1 MAAPSIVPIA
11 LTIDDRTGYT
21 LWAPPWEEDG
31 EQWQAFLGA
40 EGRLHLFASERELAA
55 YSRTATEHDLDDH
68 PVWPVVAALPARD
81 LTPDDD
87 HRYDL
92 DGLYEL
98 VAEDPDRWSVG
109 EVADTIDIVSR
120 IAECCSAMRI
130 VRDLEKVPE
139 IGLLTMGADAFVG
152 RDGENSWTAV
162 GKAVD
167 EHWENVLA
175 GLGKRIRWPKVDVS
189 VLAAEEKELAAQEAA
204 RTGKLAE
211 ERTKRLGAAG
221 KLGREVEDADRRAL
235 ESDDEDLLVEEP
247 VTGTAVIQLPS
258 TAWEADAAEV
268 DEATEFWESVGILPV
283 ELILPE
289 GSGLTLRC
297 YVEDAPRFLGSKG
310 RIELFRS
317 AEGLGTFIRGKTPH
331 DLREIATWADVVDS
345 DVPALPAEED
355 RYDIA
360 EISDL
365 LDRAARTGVSSPA
378 AADFD
383 YSRLAHAFEGILDV
397 AEYADL
403 DTVDELVRPTTPL
416 GRALVESQ
424 RGTSLSPAD
433 TAAIAAAWDELV
445 EQVSGT
451 VRWHD

>member
-11 LTIDDRTGYT
+11 LTLDDRTGYT

-55 YSRTATEHDLDDH
+55 YSRMATEHDLDDH
-68 PVWPVVAALPARD
+68 PVWPVVAKLAARD

-87 HRYDL
+87 HRFDL

-98 VAEDPDRWSVG
+98 VAENPDRWSVG

-120 IAECCSAMRI
+120 IAECCSATRI

-152 RDGENSWTAV
+152 REGENSWTAV

-167 EHWENVLA
+167 EHWETVLT

-189 VLAAEEKELAAQEAA
+189 ILADEEKELAAEDAE
-204 RTGKLAE
+204 RSGKVAD
-211 ERTKRLGAAG
+211 ERAKRRGAAG
-221 KLGREVEDADRRAL
+221 KLGREVEDSDRRTL
-235 ESDDEDLLVEEP
+235 ESDDNDVLIEDP

-258 TAWEADAAEV
+258 TAWEADADEV

-310 RIELFRS
+310 RLDLFRS
-317 AEGLGTFIRGKTPH
+317 AEGLGTFIRGKSPH

-345 DVPALPAEED
+345 EVAAFPAEED
-355 RYDIA
+355 RYDLA
-360 EISDL
+360 EVSEL
-365 LDRAARTGVSSPA
+365 FGAAVNTDV
-378 AADFD
+378 ADFD
-383 YSRLAHAFEGILDV
+383 YSRLAHAFEGVLDI

-403 DTVDELVRPTTPL
+403 DSVDDLIRPTTPL
-416 GRALVESQ
+416 GQALVTSQ
-424 RGTSLSPAD
+424 RGTSLAPAD
-433 TAAIAAAWDELV
+433 TAAMATAWDELMK
-445 EQVSGT
+445 QVSGV

>member
-1 MAAPSIVPIA
+1 MASPSIIPIA

-98 VAEDPDRWSVG
+98 VADVPDRWSVG

-120 IAECCSAMRI
+120 IAECCAATRI
-130 VRDLEKVPE
+130 VRDLAKVPQ
-139 IGLLTMGADAFVG
+139 IGLLSMGADAFVG
-152 RDGENSWTAV
+152 REGENSWTAV
-162 GKAVD
+162 GKAV
-167 EHWENVLA
+167 EQHWERVLT
-175 GLGKRIRWPKVDVS
+175 GLGKRIRWPKVDVA
-189 VLAAEEKELAAQEAA
+189 VLDAEEKELSA
-204 RTGKLAE
+204 RDAE
-211 ERTKRLGAAG
+211 KAGSVAEQRAKRQGAAG
-221 KLGREVEDADRRAL
+221 RLGREIEDADRSAL
-235 ESDDEDLLVEEP
+235 EADDDDVLVEDP

-258 TAWEADAAEV
+258 TAWEADADEV

-283 ELILPE
+283 ELTLPE

-310 RIELFRS
+310 TVHLFRS
-317 AEGLGTFIRGKTPH
+317 ADGLGAFIRGKTPH
-331 DLREIATWADVVDS
+331 DLRDIATWADVVDS
-345 DVPALPAEED
+345 DVAALPAEED
-355 RYDIA
+355 RYDLA
-360 EISDL
+360 EISELFGRGASTD
-365 LDRAARTGVSSPA
+365 V
-378 AADFD
+378 FD
-383 YSRLAHAFEGILDV
+383 YSRLAHAFDGVLDI

-403 DTVDELVRPTTPL
+403 DSVDGLIRPETAL

-424 RGTSLSPAD
+424 RGVGKSLAPAD
-433 TAAIAAAWDELV
+433 TAAMASAWDELV
-445 EQVSGT
+445 EKVSGA

>member
-11 LTIDDRTGYT
+11 LTLDDRTGYT

-40 EGRLHLFASERELAA
+40 EGRLHLFESERELAA

-92 DGLYEL
+92 DGLYDL
-98 VAEDPDRWSVG
+98 VAETPDRWSVG

-120 IAECCSAMRI
+120 IAECCAATRI
-130 VRDLEKVPE
+130 VRDLEQVPE
-139 IGLLTMGADAFVG
+139 IGLLSMGADAFVG
-152 RDGENSWTAV
+152 REGENSWTAV

-167 EHWENVLA
+167 EHWETVLTR
-175 GLGKRIRWPKVDVS
+175 LGKRIRWPKVDVRI
-189 VLAAEEKELAAQEAA
+189 LDAEEKELSAKDAERTEKVAA
-204 RTGKLAE
+204 
-211 ERTKRLGAAG
+211 ERTKRQAAAG

-235 ESDDEDLLVEEP
+235 ETDENVVLVEEP

-258 TAWEADAAEV
+258 TAWEADADEV

-283 ELILPE
+283 ELTLPE

-297 YVEDAPRFLGSKG
+297 YVDDAPRFLGSKG
-310 RIELFRS
+310 RVHLFRS
-317 AEGLGTFIRGKTPH
+317 AEGLGTFIRGKNPH
-331 DLREIATWADVVDS
+331 DLKEIATWPDVVDS
-345 DVPALPAEED
+345 DVAALPAEED
-355 RYDIA
+355 RYDLA
-360 EISDL
+360 EISELFGRGGDT
-365 LDRAARTGVSSPA
+365 DV
-378 AADFD
+378 FD
-383 YSRLAHAFEGILDV
+383 YSRLAHAFDGVLDI

-403 DTVDELVRPTTPL
+403 DSVDELIRPTTPL

-424 RGTSLSPAD
+424 RGVGKSLAPAD
-433 TAAIAAAWDELV
+433 TAAMAPAWDELV
-445 EQVSGT
+445 EKVTGA

>member
-40 EGRLHLFASERELAA
+40 EGRLHLFESERELAA
-55 YSRTATEHDLDDH
+55 YTRMATEHDLDDH

-98 VAEDPDRWSVG
+98 VAEIPDRWSVG

-120 IAECCSAMRI
+120 IAECCAATRI
-130 VRDLEKVPE
+130 VRDLEQVPQ
-139 IGLLTMGADAFVG
+139 IGLLSMGADAFVG
-152 RDGENSWTAV
+152 REGENSWTEV

-167 EHWENVLA
+167 EHWETVLTR
-175 GLGKRIRWPKVDVS
+175 LGKRIRWPKVDVA
-189 VLAAEEKELAAQEAA
+189 VLEAEEKELSAKEAAQ
-204 RTGKLAE
+204 TGKVAE
-211 ERTKRLGAAG
+211 QRAKRRDAAG

-235 ESDDEDLLVEEP
+235 ETDDDDVLVEEP

-258 TAWEADAAEV
+258 TAWEADADEV

-283 ELILPE
+283 ELTLPE

-297 YVEDAPRFLGSKG
+297 YVEDAPRFLGRKG
-310 RIELFRS
+310 TVYLFRT
-317 AEGLGTFIRGKTPH
+317 ADGLGSFIRGKTPH
-331 DLREIATWADVVDS
+331 DLRDIATWADVVDS
-345 DVPALPAEED
+345 DVVALPAEED
-355 RYDIA
+355 RYDLA
-360 EISDL
+360 EICEL
-365 LDRAARTGVSSPA
+365 FARGDSTDV
-378 AADFD
+378 FD
-383 YSRLAHAFEGILDV
+383 YSRLAHAFDGVLDI
-397 AEYADL
+397 AEYANLDSVDDL
-403 DTVDELVRPTTPL
+403 IRPTTPL

-424 RGTSLSPAD
+424 RGIGKSLAPAD
-433 TAAIAAAWDELV
+433 TAAMSTAWDELV
-445 EQVSGT
+445 EKVSGA
-451 VRWHD
+451 VRWQD

>member
-55 YSRTATEHDLDDH
+55 YTRTATEHDLDDH

-81 LTPDDD
+81 LRPDDD

-98 VAEDPDRWSVG
+98 VAENPDRWSVG

-120 IAECCSAMRI
+120 IAECCAATRI
-130 VRDLEKVPE
+130 VRDLEQVPE
-139 IGLLTMGADAFVG
+139 IGLLSMGADAFVG
-152 RDGENSWTAV
+152 REGENSWTEV
-162 GKAVD
+162 GKAVE
-167 EHWENVLA
+167 EHWETVLA
-175 GLGKRIRWPKVDVS
+175 RLGKRIRWPEVDVAI
-189 VLAAEEKELAAQEAA
+189 LDAEEKELTAKDAEK
-204 RTGKLAE
+204 TGKVAAE
-211 ERTKRLGAAG
+211 RAKRKAAAG

-235 ESDDEDLLVEEP
+235 ESDDDDVLVEEP
-247 VTGTAVIQLPS
+247 LTGTAVIQLPS
-258 TAWEADAAEV
+258 TAWEADADEV

-283 ELILPE
+283 ELTLPE

-310 RIELFRS
+310 RVHLFRS
-317 AEGLGTFIRGKTPH
+317 ADGLGTFIRGKTPH
-331 DLREIATWADVVDS
+331 DLRDIATWAEVVES
-345 DVPALPAEED
+345 DIVALPAEED
-355 RYDIA
+355 RYDLA
-360 EISDL
+360 EISELFGRGASTD
-365 LDRAARTGVSSPA
+365 V
-378 AADFD
+378 FD
-383 YSRLAHAFEGILDV
+383 YSRLAHAFDGALDI

-403 DTVDELVRPTTPL
+403 DNVDELIRPTTPL

-424 RGTSLSPAD
+424 RGLGKSLAPAD
-433 TAAIAAAWDELV
+433 TAAMATAWEELV
-445 EQVSGT
+445 DKISEV

>member
-40 EGRLHLFASERELAA
+40 EGRLHLFESERELAA
-55 YSRTATEHDLDDH
+55 YTRMATEHDLDDH

-98 VAEDPDRWSVG
+98 VAEIPDRWSVG

-120 IAECCSAMRI
+120 IAECCAATRI
-130 VRDLEKVPE
+130 VRDLEQVPQ
-139 IGLLTMGADAFVG
+139 IGLLSMGADAFVG
-152 RDGENSWTAV
+152 REGENSWTEV

-167 EHWENVLA
+167 EHWETVLTR
-175 GLGKRIRWPKVDVS
+175 LGKRIRWPKVDVA
-189 VLAAEEKELAAQEAA
+189 VLEAEEKELSAKEAAQ
-204 RTGKLAE
+204 TGKVAE
-211 ERTKRLGAAG
+211 QRAKRRDAAG

-235 ESDDEDLLVEEP
+235 ETDDDDVLVEEP

-258 TAWEADAAEV
+258 TAWEADADEV

-283 ELILPE
+283 ELTLPE

-297 YVEDAPRFLGSKG
+297 YVEDAPRFLGRKG
-310 RIELFRS
+310 TVYLFRT
-317 AEGLGTFIRGKTPH
+317 ADGLGSFIRGKTPH
-331 DLREIATWADVVDS
+331 DLRDIATWADVVDS
-345 DVPALPAEED
+345 DVVALPAEED
-355 RYDIA
+355 RYDLA
-360 EISDL
+360 EISEL
-365 LDRAARTGVSSPA
+365 FARGDSTDV
-378 AADFD
+378 FD
-383 YSRLAHAFEGILDV
+383 YSRLAHAFDGVLDI
-397 AEYADL
+397 AEYANLDSVDDL
-403 DTVDELVRPTTPL
+403 IRPTTPL

-424 RGTSLSPAD
+424 RGIGKSLAPAD
-433 TAAIAAAWDELV
+433 TAAMSTAWDELV
-445 EQVSGT
+445 EKVSGA
-451 VRWHD
+451 VRWQD

>member
-40 EGRLHLFASERELAA
+40 EGRLHLFESERELAA
-55 YSRTATEHDLDDH
+55 YTRMATEHDLDDH

-98 VAEDPDRWSVG
+98 VAEIPDRWSVG

-120 IAECCSAMRI
+120 IAECCAATRI
-130 VRDLEKVPE
+130 VRDLEQVPQ
-139 IGLLTMGADAFVG
+139 IGLLSMGADAFVG
-152 RDGENSWTAV
+152 REGENSWTEV

-167 EHWENVLA
+167 EHWETVLTR
-175 GLGKRIRWPKVDVS
+175 LGKRIRWPKADVA
-189 VLAAEEKELAAQEAA
+189 VLEAEEKELSAKEAAQ
-204 RTGKLAE
+204 TGKVAE
-211 ERTKRLGAAG
+211 QRAKRRDAAG

-235 ESDDEDLLVEEP
+235 ETDDDDVLVEEP

-258 TAWEADAAEV
+258 TAWEADANEV

-283 ELILPE
+283 ELTLPE

-297 YVEDAPRFLGSKG
+297 YVEDAPRFLGRKG
-310 RIELFRS
+310 TVYLFRT
-317 AEGLGTFIRGKTPH
+317 ADGLGSFIRGKTPH
-331 DLREIATWADVVDS
+331 DLRDIATWADVVDS
-345 DVPALPAEED
+345 DVVALPAEED
-355 RYDIA
+355 RYDLA
-360 EISDL
+360 EISEL
-365 LDRAARTGVSSPA
+365 FARGDSTDV
-378 AADFD
+378 FD
-383 YSRLAHAFEGILDV
+383 YSRLAHAFDGVLDI
-397 AEYADL
+397 AEYANLDSVDDL
-403 DTVDELVRPTTPL
+403 IRPTTPL

-424 RGTSLSPAD
+424 RGIGKSLAPAD
-433 TAAIAAAWDELV
+433 TAAMSTAWDELV
-445 EQVSGT
+445 EKVSGA
-451 VRWHD
+451 VRWQD

>member
-1 MAAPSIVPIA
+1 MASPSIVPIA

-40 EGRLHLFASERELAA
+40 EGRLHLFESERELAA
-55 YSRTATEHDLDDH
+55 YTRMATEHDLDDH

-98 VAEDPDRWSVG
+98 VAEIPDRWSVG

-120 IAECCSAMRI
+120 IAECCAATRI
-130 VRDLEKVPE
+130 VRDLEQVPQ
-139 IGLLTMGADAFVG
+139 IGLLSMGADAFVG
-152 RDGENSWTAV
+152 REGENSWTEV

-167 EHWENVLA
+167 EHWETVLTR
-175 GLGKRIRWPKVDVS
+175 LGKRIRWPKVDVA
-189 VLAAEEKELAAQEAA
+189 VLEAEEKELSAKEAAQ
-204 RTGKLAE
+204 TGKVAE
-211 ERTKRLGAAG
+211 QRAKRRDAAG

-235 ESDDEDLLVEEP
+235 ETDDDDVLVEEP

-258 TAWEADAAEV
+258 TAWEADADEV

-283 ELILPE
+283 ELTLPE

-297 YVEDAPRFLGSKG
+297 YVEDAPRFLGRKG
-310 RIELFRS
+310 TVYLFRT
-317 AEGLGTFIRGKTPH
+317 ADGLGSFIRGKTPH
-331 DLREIATWADVVDS
+331 DLRDIATWADVVDS
-345 DVPALPAEED
+345 DVVALPAEED
-355 RYDIA
+355 RYDLA
-360 EISDL
+360 EISEL
-365 LDRAARTGVSSPA
+365 FARGDSTDV
-378 AADFD
+378 FD
-383 YSRLAHAFEGILDV
+383 YSRLAHAFDGVLDI
-397 AEYADL
+397 AEYANLDSVDDL
-403 DTVDELVRPTTPL
+403 IRPTTPL

-424 RGTSLSPAD
+424 RGIGKSLAPAD
-433 TAAIAAAWDELV
+433 TAAMSTAWDELV
-445 EQVSGT
+445 EKVSGA
-451 VRWHD
+451 VRWQD

>member
-11 LTIDDRTGYT
+11 ITIDDRTGYT

-40 EGRLHLFASERELAA
+40 EGRLHLFDSERDLAA
-55 YSRTATEHDLDDH
+55 YSRTASEHDLDDH
-68 PVWPVVAALPARD
+68 PVWPIIAKLAARD

-98 VAEDPDRWSVG
+98 VAENPDRWSVG

-120 IAECCSAMRI
+120 IAECCSATRI

-139 IGLLTMGADAFVG
+139 IGLLAMGADAFVG
-152 RDGENSWTAV
+152 REGENSWTAV

-167 EHWENVLA
+167 EHWETVLT

-189 VLAAEEKELAAQEAA
+189 VLAEEEKHLAAKDAE
-204 RTGKLAE
+204 RTGKVAQ
-211 ERTKRLGAAG
+211 ERANRRGAAG
-221 KLGREVEDADRRAL
+221 KLGREVEDSDRHSL
-235 ESDDEDLLVEEP
+235 ESDDDEVLVEEP

-258 TAWEADAAEV
+258 TAWEADADEV

-283 ELILPE
+283 ELTLPE

-297 YVEDAPRFLGSKG
+297 YVEDSPRFLGSKG
-310 RIELFRS
+310 RVYLFRS
-317 AEGLGTFIRGKTPH
+317 ADGLGTFIRGKTPH
-331 DLREIATWADVVDS
+331 DLRDIATWADVVES
-345 DVPALPAEED
+345 DVAALPAEED
-355 RYDIA
+355 RYDLA
-360 EISDL
+360 EVAELFGHGASTDI
-365 LDRAARTGVSSPA
+365 
-378 AADFD
+378 FD
-383 YSRLAHAFEGILDV
+383 YSRLAHAFDGALDV
-397 AEYADL
+397 AEYAEL
-403 DTVDELVRPTTPL
+403 DSVDELVGPTTPL
-416 GRALVESQ
+416 GQALVESQ
-424 RGTSLSPAD
+424 RGLGKSLAPAD
-433 TAAIAAAWDELV
+433 TAAMATAWEELV
-445 EQVSGT
+445 DKVSGA

>member
-40 EGRLHLFASERELAA
+40 EGRLHLFESERELAA
-55 YSRTATEHDLDDH
+55 YSRTATDHDLDDH

-98 VAEDPDRWSVG
+98 VAENPDRWSVG

-120 IAECCSAMRI
+120 IAECCAATRI
-130 VRDLEKVPE
+130 VRDLEQVPE
-139 IGLLTMGADAFVG
+139 IGLLSMGADAFVG
-152 RDGENSWTAV
+152 RDGENSWTEV

-167 EHWENVLA
+167 EHWETVLSR
-175 GLGKRIRWPKVDVS
+175 LGKRIRWPKVDVA
-189 VLAAEEKELAAQEAA
+189 VLAAEEKELAAKEVEQ
-204 RTGKLAE
+204 TGKAAE
-211 ERTKRLGAAG
+211 ERAKRREGAT

-235 ESDDEDLLVEEP
+235 ETDEDDVLVEEP
-247 VTGTAVIQLPS
+247 VTGTAIIQLPS
-258 TAWEADAAEV
+258 TAWQADADEV
-268 DEATEFWESVGILPV
+268 DEATEFWESAGILPV
-283 ELILPE
+283 ELSLPE

-297 YVEDAPRFLGSKG
+297 YVEDAPRFLG
-310 RIELFRS
+310 RNQTVYLFRS
-317 AEGLGTFIRGKTPH
+317 ADGLGAFIRGKSPH
-331 DLREIATWADVVDS
+331 DLRDIATWADVVDS

-355 RYDIA
+355 RYDLA
-360 EISDL
+360 EISELFGRGGSTD
-365 LDRAARTGVSSPA
+365 V
-378 AADFD
+378 FD
-383 YSRLAHAFEGILDV
+383 YSRLAHAFDGVLDI

-403 DTVDELVRPTTPL
+403 SSVDGLIRPETAL

-424 RGTSLSPAD
+424 RGVGKSLAPAD
-433 TAAIAAAWDELV
+433 TAAMASAWDEVV
-445 EQVSGT
+445 EKVSGS

>member
-21 LWAPPWEEDG
+21 LWAPPWEQDG

-68 PVWPVVAALPARD
+68 PVWPVVATLPARD

-87 HRYDL
+87 HRFDL

-98 VAEDPDRWSVG
+98 VAESPDRWSVG

-120 IAECCSAMRI
+120 IAECCAATRI
-130 VRDLEKVPE
+130 VRDLEQVPQ

-152 RDGENSWTAV
+152 REGENSWNEV

-167 EHWENVLA
+167 EHWETVLTR
-175 GLGKRIRWPKVDVS
+175 LGKRIRWPKVDVA
-189 VLAAEEKELAAQEAA
+189 VLEAEERELAARESEQAGKVSAERAK
-204 RTGKLAE
+204 RTGASA
-211 ERTKRLGAAG
+211 R
-221 KLGREVEDADRRAL
+221 LGREVEDADRRAL
-235 ESDDEDLLVEEP
+235 ETDDDETDDEILVEEP
-247 VTGTAVIQLPS
+247 VTGTAIIQLPS
-258 TAWEADAAEV
+258 TAWEADADEV

-283 ELILPE
+283 ELTLPE

-297 YVEDAPRFLGSKG
+297 YVDDTPRFLGNKG
-310 RIELFRS
+310 TVYLFRS
-317 AEGLGTFIRGKTPH
+317 SDGLGSFVRGKSPH
-331 DLREIATWADVVDS
+331 DLRDIATWADVVDS
-345 DVPALPAEED
+345 DVAALPAEDD
-355 RYDIA
+355 RYDLA
-360 EISDL
+360 EISELFGRGDST
-365 LDRAARTGVSSPA
+365 DV
-378 AADFD
+378 FD
-383 YSRLAHAFEGILDV
+383 YSRLEHAFDGVLDI

-403 DTVDELVRPTTPL
+403 DSVDGLIRPETPL

-424 RGTSLSPAD
+424 RGVGKSLAPAD
-433 TAAIAAAWDELV
+433 TAAMAAAWDEVV
-445 EQVSGT
+445 EKVSAA
-451 VRWHD
+451 VRWRD

>member
-11 LTIDDRTGYT
+11 LTLDDRTGYT

-40 EGRLHLFASERELAA
+40 EGRLHLFESERELAA

-92 DGLYEL
+92 DGLYDL
-98 VAEDPDRWSVG
+98 VAETPDRWSVG

-120 IAECCSAMRI
+120 IAECCAATRI
-130 VRDLEKVPE
+130 VRDLEQVPE
-139 IGLLTMGADAFVG
+139 IGLLSMGADAFVG
-152 RDGENSWTAV
+152 REGENSWTAV

-167 EHWENVLA
+167 EHWETVLTR
-175 GLGKRIRWPKVDVS
+175 LGKRIRWPKVDVRI
-189 VLAAEEKELAAQEAA
+189 LDAEEKELSAKDAERTEKVAA
-204 RTGKLAE
+204 
-211 ERTKRLGAAG
+211 ERTKRQAAAG

-235 ESDDEDLLVEEP
+235 ETDENEVLVEEP

-258 TAWEADAAEV
+258 TAWEADADEV

-283 ELILPE
+283 ELTLPE

-297 YVEDAPRFLGSKG
+297 YVDDAPRFLGSKG
-310 RIELFRS
+310 RVHLFRS
-317 AEGLGTFIRGKTPH
+317 AEGLGTFIRGKNPH
-331 DLREIATWADVVDS
+331 DLKEIATWPDVVDS
-345 DVPALPAEED
+345 DVAALPAEED
-355 RYDIA
+355 RYDLA
-360 EISDL
+360 EISELFGRGGDT
-365 LDRAARTGVSSPA
+365 DV
-378 AADFD
+378 FD
-383 YSRLAHAFEGILDV
+383 YSRLAHAFDGVLDI

-403 DTVDELVRPTTPL
+403 DSVDELIRPTTPL

-424 RGTSLSPAD
+424 RGVGKSLAPAD
-433 TAAIAAAWDELV
+433 TAAMAPAWDELV
-445 EQVSGT
+445 EKVTGA

>member
-11 LTIDDRTGYT
+11 LTLDDRTGYT

-68 PVWPVVAALPARD
+68 PVWTVIATLPARD

-109 EVADTIDIVSR
+109 EVADTIDMVSR
-120 IAECCSAMRI
+120 IAECCSAQRI
-130 VRDLEKVPE
+130 VRDLEQVPQ
-139 IGLLTMGADAFVG
+139 IGLLSMGADAFVG
-152 RDGENSWTAV
+152 REGEESWNEV

-167 EHWENVLA
+167 EHWETVLTR
-175 GLGKRIRWPKVDVS
+175 LGKRIRWPKVDVS
-189 VLAAEEKELAAQEAA
+189 VLDAEEKELAAKQAEDSDRIAGA
-204 RTGKLAE
+204 RV
-211 ERTKRLGAAG
+211 KRRAAAG
-221 KLGREVEDADRRAL
+221 KLGREAEDADRRAL
-235 ESDDEDLLVEEP
+235 ENEDDDEILVEEP

-258 TAWEADAAEV
+258 TAWEADAEEV

-283 ELILPE
+283 ELTLPE

-297 YVEDAPRFLGSKG
+297 YVDDSPRFLGRKG
-310 RIELFRS
+310 TVYLFRS
-317 AEGLGTFIRGKTPH
+317 ADGLAHFIRGKDPH
-331 DLREIATWADVVDS
+331 DLQEIATWADVVDA
-345 DVPALPAEED
+345 DVAALPAEED
-355 RYDIA
+355 RFDLA
-360 EISDL
+360 EISEL
-365 LDRAARTGVSSPA
+365 FARGDST
-378 AADFD
+378 DIFD
-383 YSRLAHAFEGILDV
+383 YSRLAHAFDGVLDI

-403 DTVDELVRPTTPL
+403 TSVDSLIRPETAL

-424 RGTSLSPAD
+424 RGAGKSLAPAD
-433 TAAIAAAWDELV
+433 TSAMASAWDEV
-445 EQVSGT
+445 VAKVTGK